1 MVALFAIKVSGSA
14 VFQSPLSYRSHQIR
28 LISSLMNHIYWPE
41 SSVRSLLSLRRTP
54 PPEIPFK
61 QRNIDISVSNDFS
74 IIKFGDIWSIAYQEQ
89 FSLLA
94 FEVLIDGCFV
104 GKKWPTE
111 LTRGGNCWSGLI
123 RISQR
128 FIQETYQW
136 RSTFKASGPVLVG
149 GVLVSIRSCLLSVT
163 ACGDFVVSFPLSR

>member
-1 MVALFAIKVSGSA
+1 VSGSA

-28 LISSLMNHIYWPE
+28 LISIDEPYLLARELREKFVE
-41 SSVRSLLSLRRTP
+41 SAQNSP
-54 PPEIPFK
+54 AGDPFK